1 MIKPN
6 CRERLYTLLQR
17 SDATHSFSSAG
28 HGFKEAVKYLLPK
41 LLLGPIY
48 HCLHYFDVI
57 KVHIPSLSLS
67 LPSRLPASV
76 VLPYTPP
83 TYCSVQYTTVY
94 ITLMS
99 SKYTSFHSLPV
110 SLSLSPLPPSPSLV
124 PPPYSSAHI
133 PRSTLFDV
141 ITVQI

>member
-67 LPSRLPASV
+67 PFPPPRLRC
-76 VLPYTPP
+76 PP
-83 TYCSVQYTTVY
+83 IHPPHLLLGSIYHCVHYFDVIKVHIVPLSPC
-94 ITLMS
+94 L
-99 SKYTSFHSLPV
+99 
-110 SLSLSPLPPSPSLV
+110 SLSLPPTSLAIPC